1 MSWSLDCDCFLD
13 DNEVSARSSRNSK
26 DHLPLTDWVVGET
39 WQTIQGWGCGSV
51 GQTWSIGPSRRC
63 RRFHSPVR
71 QEIFLPEST
80 FSEDFLT
87 YVRTPP
93 CAIACINICAH
104 VKDSVVHVRI
114 RWIMEAQ
121 KHQAC
126 TVGWIARLCRS
137 WLSSGTATRISHG
150 WNPRG
155 NTAVKST

>member
-26 DHLPLTDWVVGET
+26 DHLPLTDWVVGGT
-39 WQTIQGWGCGSV
+39 WQTIQGWGRGSV

-104 VKDSVVHVRI
+104 VKDPVVHGRV
-114 RWIMEAQ
+114 RWIVKTLKTPS
-121 KHQAC
+121 KHS
-126 TVGWIARLCRS
+126 RLGS
-137 WLSSGTATRISHG
+137 ATLSLLAFPEESNPNFPWEKSH
-150 WNPRG
+150 
-155 NTAVKST
+155 